1 VHLHGNME
9 EALTKLKHARDIW
22 NSKPVLVTTGDMVER
37 AYSVASGA
45 FHEIL
50 DELKIVTVED
60 IKELYNRKREYKAV
74 ESRLGIS

>member
-1 VHLHGNME
+1 
-9 EALTKLKHARDIW
+9 
-22 NSKPVLVTTGDMVER
+22 
-37 AYSVASGA
+37 VASGA

>member
-1 VHLHGNME
+1 
-9 EALTKLKHARDIW
+9 
-22 NSKPVLVTTGDMVER
+22 VLVTTGDMVER